1 MSVRGAL
8 GAAGRDLY
16 QFSWRLLVVNTMVT
30 GVMCAV
36 ILIVSAF
43 PLVLF
48 VAPLVAGP
56 LVAALVYC
64 VILLI
69 REESFVLADAM
80 VGLRRHWRTGF
91 ALGGLF
97 GMALLLGALAVI
109 FYTSEEHR
117 TIPLA
122 ALSLYVVA
130 IVGLLLLVAWPFAI
144 AAPEAGLRG
153 ALRQAWLL
161 ALHAPLRLLALG
173 LVLLVVNVAGAIT
186 VLPLLTLT
194 IAYSFLATAHLVLPA
209 PILEEVTT

>member
-1 MSVRGAL
+1 MTARAAL
-8 GAAGRDLY
+8 RAAARDLY

-30 GVMCAV
+30 GVICAV
-36 ILIVSAF
+36 VLFVSAF

-48 VAPLVAGP
+48 IAPLVAGP
-56 LVAALVYC
+56 FVAALVYC
-64 VILLI
+64 VVLLI
-69 REESFVLADAM
+69 REDTFVLADAM

-97 GMALLLGALAVI
+97 GAALLLGALSVI
-109 FYTSEEHR
+109 FYSAEEHR

-130 IVGLLLLVAWPFAI
+130 IICLLLLVAWPFAI
-144 AAPEAGLRG
+144 AAPEHGLG
-153 ALRQAWLL
+153 AALRRAWTL

-194 IAYSFLATAHLVLPA
+194 IAYSFLATAHLVLSA
-209 PILEEVTT
+209 PILEEVST